1 MTPDTRAWSVYKPDA
16 LPRLPERD
24 GGEGRVIAL
33 TATDEAISLGWAT
46 EIALGLARGWA
57 GKGRSVMLID
67 ADLLAPAL
75 HEALA
80 VENTAGL
87 TDLLLFGSSLAGV
100 SQGMEGGRF
109 QFVTAG
115 SPAAK
120 PELAFEGDR
129 WPALCKK
136 AVTAEWTLLV
146 FAPYTAPWSSAILR
160 SATDIIVLAATTDLA
175 TAELRLD
182 TRVRAVLGVSHSEPA
197 VDESA
202 GPVPEDPLAV
212 MDLAFDPPGGLERPK
227 AEGDEPKTEADE
239 PRADVLTE
247 RDAEAPGEDPLLSAG
262 SGDPLGW
269 DTPADL
275 APKAAPTASGP
286 TFDLSRVAPVPAR
299 ASPAPA
305 DKRSPA
311 RSPLVWGSV
320 LLVLA
325 TIVVVQVVRRPEVA
339 EPIVPAD
346 PAPALQPPP
355 EPASAPA
362 PEQTAP
368 PAEPAGPAPEA
379 VGPPAGFTVTLAA
392 FRDLAAATFRADA
405 LSARTLDHLIVL
417 APLEIGGTVYHR
429 LLAGFA
435 PDAAAASGL
444 SAALSETLGAPSA
457 SWIVRNAPLAFEL
470 ARSSNLD
477 VATERRDEVRALA
490 LPAYVMEV
498 EMSDGS
504 VEYRVYVGAYSNQA
518 ESSHLRSLL
527 DENGLA
533 DVALV
538 QRLGTAVR

>member
-212 MDLAFDPPGGLERPK
+212 MDLAFDPPGGPERPK

>member
-1 MTPDTRAWSVYKPDA
+1 
-16 LPRLPERD
+16 
-24 GGEGRVIAL
+24 
-33 TATDEAISLGWAT
+33 
-46 EIALGLARGWA
+46 
-57 GKGRSVMLID
+57 MLID

-80 VENTAGL
+80 VENATGL

-100 SQGMEGGRF
+100 SHGMEGGRF

-129 WPALCKK
+129 WPALCQQ

-160 SATDIIVLAATTDLA
+160 HATDIIVLAATTDLA
-175 TAELRLD
+175 TTQLRLD

-202 GPVPEDPLAV
+202 GPVPVDPLAV
-212 MDLAFDPPGGLERPK
+212 MDLAFDPPGGPEQPK

-262 SGDPLGW
+262 SGDPLGL
-269 DTPADL
+269 DPPADL
-275 APKAAPTASGP
+275 APKAAPAASGP

-305 DKRSPA
+305 DKRSLA
-311 RSPLVWGSV
+311 RSPLVWGSA

-470 ARSSNLD
+470 ARSSTLD
-477 VATERRDEVRALA
+477 VATERRDQVRSLA

-527 DENGLA
+527 EENGLA

>member
-1 MTPDTRAWSVYKPDA
+1 MTPDARAWSVYKPDA

-24 GGEGRVIAL
+24 GGEGRIIAL

-80 VENTAGL
+80 VENATGL

-100 SQGMEGGRF
+100 SHGMEGGRF

-115 SPAAK
+115 SSAAK

-136 AVTAEWTLLV
+136 AVTAEWTILV

-212 MDLAFDPPGGLERPK
+212 MDLAFDPPGGLEQPG
-227 AEGDEPKTEADE
+227 AEADEPKAEADE

-247 RDAEAPGEDPLLSAG
+247 WDAEAPGEDPLLSAG
-262 SGDPLGW
+262 TGDPLGL

-275 APKAAPTASGP
+275 APKSAPTASGP
-286 TFDLSRVAPVPAR
+286 TFDLARVAPVPAR

-305 DKRSPA
+305 DKRSRA
-311 RSPLVWGSV
+311 RSPLVWGSA
-320 LLVLA
+320 LFVLA

-355 EPASAPA
+355 EPASTPA

-368 PAEPAGPAPEA
+368 PAGPAPEA

-392 FRDLAAATFRADA
+392 YPDLAAATFRADA

-470 ARSSNLD
+470 ARSSTLD
-477 VATERRDEVRALA
+477 VATERRDQVRSLA

-527 DENGLA
+527 EENGLA

-538 QRLGTAVR
+538 QRLGAAVR